1 MTAPTIGTQVHPG
14 PVVEIAPSRR
24 RGYSTAWWGMV
35 GLITTEGMI
44 FAILLASY
52 FFLRASAKQ
61 WPPPGLELPELK
73 LTVVFSFLLWGS
85 SIPIFW
91 GEAAIRKGKVGA
103 LRAGLWISFAM
114 GAAFL
119 AYTIKDFDDLHFGWK
134 DNAYGSIF
142 YVVVGLHGLH
152 VLIGLLMNLVVQ
164 VKATEGKFSAE
175 RHQTVEV
182 FSLYWHFVDVVWV
195 AVFGSLFL
203 SAHIR

>member
-1 MTAPTIGTQVHPG
+1 
-14 PVVEIAPSRR
+14 
-24 RGYSTAWWGMV
+24 MV
-35 GLITTEGMI
+35 GLITTEAMI

-91 GEAAIRKGKVGA
+91 AEAAIRKGKVGA
-103 LRAGLWISFAM
+103 LRAGLWISFVM

-142 YVVVGLHGLH
+142 YVAVGAHGLH
-152 VLIGLLMNLVVQ
+152 VDVGPLLKLR
-164 VKATEGKFSAE
+164 AHGKG
-175 RHQTVEV
+175 TP
-182 FSLYWHFVDVVWV
+182 
-195 AVFGSLFL
+195 
-203 SAHIR
+203 